1 MFPPDCFTIPYTV
14 ERPNPVPLP
23 SFLVVKK
30 GSKMRSAVSDNGT
43 GMDTETADRI
53 FDPFFP
59 TRKEGQG
66 TGLGLSTV
74 YGIVKQSG
82 GNIWVYSEPGEGTT
96 YKIYLPRSEKEVDW
110 HIRPHKTRPLG
121 RGLLEEQKPCL

>member
-23 SFLVVKK
+23 SFFTTK
-30 GSKMRSAVSDNGT
+30 
-43 GMDTETADRI
+43 
-53 FDPFFP
+53 
-59 TRKEGQG
+59 KEGKG

-96 YKIYLPRSEKEVDW
+96 FKIYLPRSEKEVDW